1 MKINIKDEGK
11 KINIGIPTGLVMNYF
26 SATFAP
32 LFINRKIKNHGMKVT
47 VPMCWKFVRAF
58 NKTKKH
64 FGGKLEFLEAE
75 TPSGTSVSI
84 TL

>member
-1 MKINIKDEGK
+1 MKIEVTDDKRK
-11 KINIGIPTGLVMNYF
+11 FTIGIPTWLVMNYF

-32 LFINRKIKNHGMKVT
+32 LFINRKIKKRRMRVT
-47 VPMCWKFVRAF
+47 VPMCWKFVRSF

-75 TPSGTSVSI
+75 TSDGEIVKI